1 MPRGSEKGGVTSGR
15 LRNQISQSL
24 NRRNPL
30 GEGGRVHKLEMQP
43 AQPSYIQKKDQKLV
57 DPLGLQATYL
67 PVTVKEK
74 ASCKRRCLHNIYP
87 IKKKEV
93 VPLV

>member
-1 MPRGSEKGGVTSGR
+1 MPRGSEKEGVTSGR

-57 DPLGLQATYL
+57 DPLL
-67 PVTVKEK
+67 PSAYK
-74 ASCKRRCLHNIYP
+74 LP
-87 IKKKEV
+87 ICQ
-93 VPLV
+93 

>member
-67 PVTVKEK
+67 PVTGT
-74 ASCKRRCLHNIYP
+74 SRKRHPANGGAYTTSIL
-87 IKKKEV
+87 
-93 VPLV
+93 